1 MFCLLSS
8 CWYLSWIWVSNPYR
22 LALFLGCPC
31 CVPLHVGAWW
41 LLPPDRGFHSW
52 TCLCPLVNA
61 RFSFCVQV
69 PLIKRRRVRFLPG
82 SKFLL
87 GSCLILI
94 YCPWSYCL
102 QFFLDVHGWDL
113 RSGGSSLWIYVS
125 WGSAGER
132 ECSFVIIFSFSR
144 SVRILAF
151 PLFKCYASFFILDL
165 RSLG

>member
-94 YCPWSYCL
+94 SSWMSMDGISDQGGAACEFMSPVEVLVNGNVPSL
-102 QFFLDVHGWDL
+102 SSFRFRDQ
-113 RSGGSSLWIYVS
+113 SG
-125 WGSAGER
+125 
-132 ECSFVIIFSFSR
+132 F
-144 SVRILAF
+144 
-151 PLFKCYASFFILDL
+151 
-165 RSLG
+165 